1 MENNTTSKNIFDIDI
16 NNYENDIN
24 DILDKTI
31 EITNLIDKKSLEITD
46 VNNNNNNKIL
56 QYKLLL
62 ENVILEYHK
71 ICKELYKNN

>member
-1 MENNTTSKNIFDIDI
+1 MENNITSKNILDIDI